1 MSESIRLMLG
11 AETFCTD
18 GAGGEITRVVL
29 DPVTRIVSHV
39 VVEPKHREGLGRMIP
54 LALIDSSTAGIL
66 LNCTSAEFDTFA
78 HAEETQFL
86 PGTGGRAPYVAGR
99 PLRQPYEGLVD
110 VIGDVP
116 QPITYDTIP
125 EGEVEVRG
133 EEYVKAIDGEI
144 GTVRGLVV
152 DRRSGYVTH
161 LILQERHLWGH
172 RAVAIPVDDV
182 ATMANDIRLKVAKGD
197 GQNMSYGAHR
207 VRCSAE
213 LQVAEA
219 WTEGSPGESTGSTIH
234 PE

>member
-1 MSESIRLMLG
+1 MSESIQLILG

-39 VVEPKHREGLGRMIP
+39 VVEPKHRQGLARLIP
-54 LALIDSSTAGIL
+54 LALIDSSSAGIL

-99 PLRQPYEGLVD
+99 PLPQPYEGLVD

-116 QPITYDTIP
+116 QPIIYDTIP
-125 EGEVEVRG
+125 EGEVEVCG
-133 EEYVKAIDGEI
+133 EEYVEAVDGEL

-161 LILQERHLWGH
+161 LILQEDQLWGH

-182 ATMANDIRLKVAKGD
+182 ATMANDIRLKIAKGD
-197 GQNMSYGAHR
+197 AQNMSHGPHHLR
-207 VRCSAE
+207 RRTE

-219 WTEGSPGESTGSTIH
+219 RTEGGPGKSTGSTIH